1 MQKLLEKKQTLKP
14 KNTSFN
20 SDRKLTKREIKSFYL
35 KKKNKDFLIGLEYE
49 RISLDKNTLK
59 TASYDKVSKIIE
71 HFASINSWALIYDN
85 DTIIGAISKDNTS
98 ISLEPGCQLEI
109 SLAPKKNILD
119 IDLEL
124 TKISKLLDKIGQIY
138 DVIFLGYGIN
148 PSDSVDEIEILNK
161 TRYKI
166 MNDYLPNCPYGELA
180 PKMMRQSAGIQV
192 NIDYKDNFDA
202 YYKLK
207 FFNLIM
213 PFMTGLFS
221 NSPLEKNKLSDK
233 KSLRAHIW
241 RYTGKDRCNLF
252 YKNIF
257 SKFLPEF
264 NIFDN
269 YINEILDIPMVFIE
283 RNNTSIPIEGEI
295 TFREFMEFGY
305 KGHSAN
311 IYDYILHQSLAFP
324 DVRLKNYIEI
334 RNHDSSS
341 IKMALALCAF
351 YKGLSSINPKTLLKQ
366 FKYLKI
372 NDIDKYNNLVIDKA
386 LDFNINP
393 KTEAWDVIIS
403 LFNQAKN
410 ALNSKDRTYLQ
421 PILDL
426 IKTRKTQSDILIE
439 YNIKTAKDLIQF
451 LN

>member
-1 MQKLLEKKQTLKP
+1 MQKLLEKKETLTNLKTDYKSY
-14 KNTSFN
+14 KNLSKN
-20 SDRKLTKREIKSFYL
+20 EIKYFYS

-59 TASYDKVSKIIE
+59 TASYDKISKIIE
-71 HFASINSWALIYDN
+71 HFASITSWALIYDN

-109 SLAPKKNILD
+109 SLAPKKSILD
-119 IDLEL
+119 IDIQL
-124 TKISKLLDKIGQIY
+124 TKIVNLLDNIAKIY

-148 PSDSVDEIEILNK
+148 PQDSVDEIEILNK

-166 MNDYLPNCPYGELA
+166 MNDYLPNCPFGELA

-213 PFMTGLFS
+213 PFITGLCA

-233 KSLRAHIW
+233 KSIRAHIW
-241 RYTGKDRCNLF
+241 RYTGKERCNLF

-257 SKFLPEF
+257 SKLLPSF
-264 NIFDN
+264 NLFDN
-269 YINEILDIPMVFIE
+269 YIDEILDVPMIFIE
-283 RNNTSIPIEGEI
+283 KNGNSIPIEGDI
-295 TFREFMEFGY
+295 TFREYMKYGY
-305 KGHSAN
+305 MGFSAD
-311 IYDYILHQSLAFP
+311 IYDYILHQSLIFP
-324 DVRLKNYIEI
+324 DIRLKKYIEI

-341 IKMALALCAF
+341 TKIALALCAL
-351 YKGLSSINPKTLLKQ
+351 YKGLSSINPKKLLKD

-372 NDIDKYNNLVIDKA
+372 NDIEKYNEIAANKA
-386 LDFNINP
+386 LDFDINSNIS
-393 KTEAWDVIIS
+393 AWDVIIAI
-403 LFNQAKN
+403 LNQAKQ
-410 ALNSKDRTYLQ
+410 ALNSKDRSYLA
-421 PILDL
+421 PIFEM
-426 IKTRKTQSDILIE
+426 IKTRKTQSDILID
-439 YNIKTAKDLIQF
+439 YNIKSTKDLVEF
-451 LN
+451 LS